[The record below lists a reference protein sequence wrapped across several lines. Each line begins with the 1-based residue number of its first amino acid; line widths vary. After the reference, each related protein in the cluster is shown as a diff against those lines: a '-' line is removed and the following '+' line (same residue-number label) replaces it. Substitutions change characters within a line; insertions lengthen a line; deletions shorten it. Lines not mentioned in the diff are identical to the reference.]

1 MVHSASPWLTG
12 DITDQCFFAASSNAG
27 DLLSVVRGFQ
37 ACCSRRHQCSGPAPD
52 VAIVQPA
59 TRTAVATDLIEVEAR
74 IRDRGKGVGRIEW
87 RVNRIT
93 AAVATKPEGAE
104 GKFTIIRQLALDPGD
119 NIVEVAAY
127 NDGNLLASTPART
140 TVKLDRAN
148 ETEKPTLHVLAI
160 GINSY
165 VDEGSPMAGG
175 KVVGFLPLSSC
186 RQRRQGAGG
195 CYEACWRRC
204 LCRRQGD
211 RVIGRPRV
219 GLWRSV
225 GHRPN
230 GIQINPRDT
239 FVLFAAA
246 HGVSQ
251 DGTFYTI
258 PQDYDGGVDPA
269 ALQTRAISQSHLQDW
284 LVNRIKAKRS
294 VLLLDTCELGALV
307 SGYCRSRAEGAV
319 SDAAIGRLHEATG
332 RPVLTAAAEGK
343 SAFEGYEGHGVFTWA
358 LLDALRGGDRNG
370 DRMIELSE
378 LVAHV
383 QNQVPRIATLLRG
396 RGRAAARGFADER
409 QSARFGSRGGGTS
422 RLLVAWIE
430 SPCDRAAAKSA
441 IMRRSSL
448 LGPRL

>member
-175 KVVGFLPLSSC
+175 KVVGFLPLSFAANDAKALADAMK
-186 RQRRQGAGG
+186 RAGAGA
-195 CYEACWRRC
+195 Y
-204 LCRRQGD
+204 
-211 RVIGRPRV
+211 
-219 GLWRSV
+219 
-225 GHRPN
+225 
-230 GIQINPRDT
+230 
-239 FVLFAAA
+239 AA
-246 HGVSQ
+246 VKV
-251 DGTFYTI
+251 T
-258 PQDYDGGVDPA
+258 
-269 ALQTRAISQSHLQDW
+269 
-284 LVNRIKAKRS
+284 
-294 VLLLDTCELGALV
+294 E
-307 SGYCRSRAEGAV
+307 
-319 SDAAIGRLHEATG
+319 
-332 RPVLTAAAEGK
+332 
-343 SAFEGYEGHGVFTWA
+343 
-358 LLDALRGGDRNG
+358 LLDAHASAFGVQSAI
-370 DRMIELSE
+370 DRMAS
-378 LVAHV
+378 
-383 QNQVPRIATLLRG
+383 RSTRATPSCYLPPLTASRKTEPFT
-396 RGRAAARGFADER
+396 RSRRTTTVVSIRLPCRRAP
-409 QSARFGSRGGGTS
+409 SAKVTSKTGS
-422 RLLVAWIE
+422 
-430 SPCDRAAAKSA
+430 
-441 IMRRSSL
+441 
-448 LGPRL
+448 